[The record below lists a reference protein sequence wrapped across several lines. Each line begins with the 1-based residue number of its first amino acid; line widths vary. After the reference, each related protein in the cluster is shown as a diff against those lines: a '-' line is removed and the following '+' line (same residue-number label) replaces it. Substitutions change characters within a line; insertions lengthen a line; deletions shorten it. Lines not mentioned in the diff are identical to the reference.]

1 MQPHYRPE
9 ARWTG
14 LCCQLHWREASG
26 RALERRWRAFHL
38 EVGGLFRQ
46 GAQTFHRK
54 IWETSE
60 MAVEE
65 LDFSAIHEES
75 LDYLYIYI
83 LYGCSDILYMIY
95 IDYFS
100 VFFHPRWA
108 FWVWIARCFH
118 LFESD
123 PDLSTAM
130 GYHDWQSKYGSKLGP
145 KMHGLN
151 HTNVSGSITVSFK
164 VRSMPKCRSI

>member
-1 MQPHYRPE
+1 MQPHQTNPRRGE
-9 ARWTG
+9 LVFAASFTG
-14 LCCQLHWREASG
+14 PG
-26 RALERRWRAFHL
+26 RQ
-38 EVGGLFRQ
+38 V
-46 GAQTFHRK
+46 
-54 IWETSE
+54 
-60 MAVEE
+60 VELWNDGE
-65 LDFSAIHEES
+65 GPFTLKLVDFSARKPQKWRWKSWIFLPYMRNHRTI
-75 LDYLYIYI
+75 YIYI

-108 FWVWIARCFH
+108 FWVWIASCFH

-130 GYHDWQSKYGSKLGP
+130 GYHHWQSKYGSKLGP

-151 HTNVSGSITVSFK
+151 HTNISGSITVSFK
-164 VRSMPKCRSI
+164 VWSMPKCRSI